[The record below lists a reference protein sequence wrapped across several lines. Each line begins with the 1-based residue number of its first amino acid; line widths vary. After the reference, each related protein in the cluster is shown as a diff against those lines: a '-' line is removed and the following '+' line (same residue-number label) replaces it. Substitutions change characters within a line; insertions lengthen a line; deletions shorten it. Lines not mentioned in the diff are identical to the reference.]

1 LNGDRWSDV
10 FRHQPATG
18 QWIQA
23 IGQGGGGFLNVA
35 GQWASGWEPHPL
47 DLDGDDTVDLLL
59 FNAHVVH
66 GSSSNYSTDRPR
78 RAFSSR
84 WCDDTVLFEAR
95 HATMPLLWDHGL
107 STGDR
112 VGGSL
117 FPQVL
122 PELLHASL
130 WAQPIREPS
139 TTPTIGFLGQA
150 SDAANLALIE
160 DALVNVSTR
169 LGSRVRFVFIG
180 CVTPTLA
187 ALPGVRVL
195 PEPLDYPAR
204 ARVMHE
210 AGLDIALAPLRDT
223 AFNRCKGRLRWLE
236 YSAAGAAGIYSDL
249 PGIRESVSP
258 GRTGL
263 LVGSAPEAW
272 ASALEQ
278 LALDDPG
285 RDAGLHDQDHL
296 DLAHVDFVRLEGALG
311 RQPAHEMG
319 GRLLLVHG
327 LRQQIEKRLAVDG
340 QMGQDMRI
348 IRRQGGDVIVEALGG
363 DAHQRQIEAVG
374 AADQHDRDAPGIAQ
388 DLIDRA
394 AAGDRL
400 VQVAQ

>member
-1 LNGDRWSDV
+1 MAVLSLEPETSASWYVRILTPLAALRQRIELLLGACRNGARTS
-10 FRHQPATG
+10 
-18 QWIQA
+18 I
-23 IGQGGGGFLNVA
+23 
-35 GQWASGWEPHPL
+35 
-47 DLDGDDTVDLLL
+47 DLDIIDKADLVLIQRLFPARATWPVIQSIIDSGKRIVYEAEDFLLEPDRTDPDYLRARLCRPYIADLLRA
-59 FNAHVVH
+59 AHAVIVPSAALRQAYSAY
-66 GSSSNYSTDRPR
+66 SSST
-78 RAFSSR
+78 
-84 WCDDTVLFEAR
+84 
-95 HATMPLLWDHGL
+95 
-107 STGDR
+107 
-112 VGGSL
+112 
-117 FPQVL
+117 QVL

-150 SDAANLALIE
+150 SDVANLALIE
-160 DALVNVSTR
+160 DALVDVSTR

-278 LALDDPG
+278 LALDPE
-285 RDAGLHDQDHL
+285 RRATIARTAQNEVLSRHTVE
-296 DLAHVDFVRLEGALG
+296 AGALG
-311 RQPAHEMG
+311 
-319 GRLLLVHG
+319 
-327 LRQQIEKRLAVDG
+327 LA
-340 QMGQDMRI
+340 
-348 IRRQGGDVIVEALGG
+348 ETL
-363 DAHQRQIEAVG
+363 EAVAKNPYPS
-374 AADQHDRDAPGIAQ
+374 AASAGSIPGSA
-388 DLIDRA
+388 LES
-394 AAGDRL
+394 
-400 VQVAQ
+400 